1 MVTEVDIGLPRGE
14 ALLAHLVER
23 EHRLDLDATTGPQ
36 GRETELAGIAHED
49 DASRDGHDLARGHIW
64 LEIRMSGPHGSDGRR
79 HRDAHRIGLLPRIE
93 KSLTLLA
100 ADPNLL
106 GDVVDLNGVRAVGGR
121 HGGVGH
127 DRRLSGSG
135 ADFVRDIVRS
145 CLISASAG
153 MSQDD
158 AVSDAAV
165 REPFV
170 RGYHAQW
177 ADMDFNQHM
186 ANSAFLDY
194 ASDTRMQFLAEVG
207 LSIPTLMEM
216 RIGPVTIEDH
226 VTYRREIRMLQE
238 FTVDYRIAAHTK
250 DFRRFLIRNKVMTEE
265 HGVCATVQARAL
277 WVNLDERR
285 PIRPPEVIREAMAQ
299 LVRTEDFEDWG

>member
-1 MVTEVDIGLPRGE
+1 
-14 ALLAHLVER
+14 
-23 EHRLDLDATTGPQ
+23 
-36 GRETELAGIAHED
+36 
-49 DASRDGHDLARGHIW
+49 
-64 LEIRMSGPHGSDGRR
+64 
-79 HRDAHRIGLLPRIE
+79 
-93 KSLTLLA
+93 
-100 ADPNLL
+100 
-106 GDVVDLNGVRAVGGR
+106 
-121 HGGVGH
+121 
-127 DRRLSGSG
+127 
-135 ADFVRDIVRS
+135 
-145 CLISASAG
+145 

-250 DFRRFLIRNKVMTEE
+250 DFRRFLIRTKVMTEE